1 MWYICAPLEADI
13 VNIRHLLPDDQGLFN
28 QPDSQTHLNLTPR
41 REDFSRPG
49 RSFLRRFFLTPGDNI
64 MSVNNAQSA
73 TTTSAASRNDYFNLT
88 IKGLGYLS
96 NVRQVNAQS
105 GTFISCVINA
115 LSGPGDSP
123 SYVRFDVTVAGKEA
137 SSLINRCQ
145 KAVDEDK
152 KVLIGFALSNPS
164 TDIFQLKNG
173 EHAGESRVSLKARLI
188 KVDWIKIGQ
197 EMVYKPE
204 RSDAPPAQSGTEQ
217 APSYAD
223 NSF

>member
-1 MWYICAPLEADI
+1 
-13 VNIRHLLPDDQGLFN
+13 
-28 QPDSQTHLNLTPR
+28 
-41 REDFSRPG
+41 
-49 RSFLRRFFLTPGDNI
+49 
-64 MSVNNAQSA
+64 MSVNN
-73 TTTSAASRNDYFNLT
+73 TSNASNTGKSKDYFNLT
-88 IKGLGYLS
+88 INGLGYLS

-115 LSGPGDSP
+115 LSGPSDSP

-152 KVLIGFALSNPS
+152 KVLIGFVLSNPS

-197 EMVYKPE
+197 DMVFKTE
-204 RSDAPPAQSGTEQ
+204 RAEPQHAQNATSQ
-217 APSYAD
+217 QQSYAE

>member
-1 MWYICAPLEADI
+1 
-13 VNIRHLLPDDQGLFN
+13 
-28 QPDSQTHLNLTPR
+28 
-41 REDFSRPG
+41 
-49 RSFLRRFFLTPGDNI
+49 
-64 MSVNNAQSA
+64 MSVNN
-73 TTTSAASRNDYFNLT
+73 TSNASNTGKSKDYFNLT
-88 IKGLGYLS
+88 INGLGYLS

-115 LSGPGDSP
+115 LSGPSDSP

-152 KVLIGFALSNPS
+152 KVLIGFVLSNPS

-197 EMVYKPE
+197 DMVYKPE
-204 RSDAPPAQSGTEQ
+204 RAEPHMAQNAASQ
-217 APSYAD
+217 QQSYAE

>member
-1 MWYICAPLEADI
+1 M
-13 VNIRHLLPDDQGLFN
+13 
-28 QPDSQTHLNLTPR
+28 
-41 REDFSRPG
+41 
-49 RSFLRRFFLTPGDNI
+49 
-64 MSVNNAQSA
+64 SA
-73 TTTSAASRNDYFNLT
+73 TNSSSANNNGKSKDYFNLT
-88 IKGLGYLS
+88 INGLGYLS
-96 NVRQVNAQS
+96 NVRQVNAQT

-115 LSGPGDSP
+115 LSGPSDSP

-152 KVLIGFALSNPS
+152 KVLIGFVLSNPS

-197 EMVYKPE
+197 DMVFKTE
-204 RSDAPPAQSGTEQ
+204 RAEPQQAQNSASQ
-217 APSYAD
+217 QQSYAE

>member
-1 MWYICAPLEADI
+1 
-13 VNIRHLLPDDQGLFN
+13 
-28 QPDSQTHLNLTPR
+28 
-41 REDFSRPG
+41 
-49 RSFLRRFFLTPGDNI
+49 
-64 MSVNNAQSA
+64 MSVNN
-73 TTTSAASRNDYFNLT
+73 TSNASNTGKSKDYFNLT
-88 IKGLGYLS
+88 INGLGYLS

-115 LSGPGDSP
+115 LSGPSDSP
-123 SYVRFDVTVAGKEA
+123 SYVRFDITVAGKEA

-152 KVLIGFALSNPS
+152 KVLIGFVLSNPS

-197 EMVYKPE
+197 EMVYKTE
-204 RSDAPPAQSGTEQ
+204 RAEPHVAQNAASQ
-217 APSYAD
+217 QQSYAE

>member
-1 MWYICAPLEADI
+1 
-13 VNIRHLLPDDQGLFN
+13 
-28 QPDSQTHLNLTPR
+28 
-41 REDFSRPG
+41 
-49 RSFLRRFFLTPGDNI
+49 
-64 MSVNNAQSA
+64 MSVNN
-73 TTTSAASRNDYFNLT
+73 TSNASNTGKSKDYFNLT
-88 IKGLGYLS
+88 INGLGYLS

-115 LSGPGDSP
+115 LSGPADSP

-152 KVLIGFALSNPS
+152 KVLIGFVLSNPS

-197 EMVYKPE
+197 DMVFRTE
-204 RSDAPPAQSGTEQ
+204 RAEPHPAQNAASQQQ
-217 APSYAD
+217 AYAE

>member
-1 MWYICAPLEADI
+1 
-13 VNIRHLLPDDQGLFN
+13 
-28 QPDSQTHLNLTPR
+28 
-41 REDFSRPG
+41 
-49 RSFLRRFFLTPGDNI
+49 
-64 MSVNNAQSA
+64 MSVNNPSN
-73 TTTSAASRNDYFNLT
+73 ASNNGKSKDYFNLT
-88 IKGLGYLS
+88 INGLGYLS

-115 LSGPGDSP
+115 LSGPSDSP
-123 SYVRFDVTVAGKEA
+123 SYVRLDVTVAGKEA

-152 KVLIGFALSNPS
+152 KVLIGFVLSNPS

-188 KVDWIKIGQ
+188 KVDWVKIGQ
-197 EMVYKPE
+197 DMVFKTE
-204 RSDAPPAQSGTEQ
+204 RAEPQQAQNAASQ
-217 APSYAD
+217 PQSYAE

>member
-1 MWYICAPLEADI
+1 
-13 VNIRHLLPDDQGLFN
+13 
-28 QPDSQTHLNLTPR
+28 
-41 REDFSRPG
+41 
-49 RSFLRRFFLTPGDNI
+49 
-64 MSVNNAQSA
+64 MSVNN
-73 TTTSAASRNDYFNLT
+73 TSNASNTGKSKDYFNLT
-88 IKGLGYLS
+88 INGLGYLS

-115 LSGPGDSP
+115 LSGPSDSP

-152 KVLIGFALSNPS
+152 KVLIGFVLSNPS

-197 EMVYKPE
+197 DMVFKTE
-204 RSDAPPAQSGTEQ
+204 RSEPQQEQ
-217 APSYAD
+217 NTASQQQSYAD

>member
-1 MWYICAPLEADI
+1 
-13 VNIRHLLPDDQGLFN
+13 
-28 QPDSQTHLNLTPR
+28 
-41 REDFSRPG
+41 
-49 RSFLRRFFLTPGDNI
+49 
-64 MSVNNAQSA
+64 MSVNN
-73 TTTSAASRNDYFNLT
+73 TSNASNTGKSKDYFNLT
-88 IKGLGYLS
+88 INGLGYLS

-115 LSGPGDSP
+115 LSGPSDSP

-152 KVLIGFALSNPS
+152 KVLIGFVLSNPS

-197 EMVYKPE
+197 DMVFKTE
-204 RSDAPPAQSGTEQ
+204 RAEPQQEQ
-217 APSYAD
+217 NTASQQQSYAD

>member
-1 MWYICAPLEADI
+1 
-13 VNIRHLLPDDQGLFN
+13 
-28 QPDSQTHLNLTPR
+28 
-41 REDFSRPG
+41 
-49 RSFLRRFFLTPGDNI
+49 

-73 TTTSAASRNDYFNLT
+73 TTTSTVSRNDYFNLT

-115 LSGPGDSP
+115 LSGPSDSP

-152 KVLIGFALSNPS
+152 KVLIGFSLSNPS
-164 TDIFQLKNG
+164 TDIF
-173 EHAGESRVSLKARLI
+173 
-188 KVDWIKIGQ
+188 
-197 EMVYKPE
+197 
-204 RSDAPPAQSGTEQ
+204 
-217 APSYAD
+217 
-223 NSF
+223 

>member
-1 MWYICAPLEADI
+1 
-13 VNIRHLLPDDQGLFN
+13 
-28 QPDSQTHLNLTPR
+28 
-41 REDFSRPG
+41 
-49 RSFLRRFFLTPGDNI
+49 
-64 MSVNNAQSA
+64 MSVNN
-73 TTTSAASRNDYFNLT
+73 TSNASNTGKSKDYFNLT
-88 IKGLGYLS
+88 INGLGYLS
-96 NVRQVNAQS
+96 IVRQVNAQS

-115 LSGPGDSP
+115 LSGPSDSP

-152 KVLIGFALSNPS
+152 KVLIGFVLSNPS

-197 EMVYKPE
+197 DMVFKTE
-204 RSDAPPAQSGTEQ
+204 RAEPQHTQNAASQQ
-217 APSYAD
+217 QSYAE

>member
-1 MWYICAPLEADI
+1 
-13 VNIRHLLPDDQGLFN
+13 
-28 QPDSQTHLNLTPR
+28 
-41 REDFSRPG
+41 
-49 RSFLRRFFLTPGDNI
+49 
-64 MSVNNAQSA
+64 MSVNN
-73 TTTSAASRNDYFNLT
+73 TSNASNTGKSKDYFNLT
-88 IKGLGYLS
+88 INGLGYLS

-115 LSGPGDSP
+115 LSGPSDSP

-152 KVLIGFALSNPS
+152 KVLIGFVLSNPS

-188 KVDWIKIGQ
+188 KVD
-197 EMVYKPE
+197 
-204 RSDAPPAQSGTEQ
+204 
-217 APSYAD
+217 
-223 NSF
+223 

>member
-1 MWYICAPLEADI
+1 
-13 VNIRHLLPDDQGLFN
+13 
-28 QPDSQTHLNLTPR
+28 
-41 REDFSRPG
+41 
-49 RSFLRRFFLTPGDNI
+49 
-64 MSVNNAQSA
+64 MSVNN
-73 TTTSAASRNDYFNLT
+73 TSNASNTGKSKDYFNLT
-88 IKGLGYLS
+88 INGLGYLS

-115 LSGPGDSP
+115 LSGPSDSP

-152 KVLIGFALSNPS
+152 KVLIGFVLSNPS

-197 EMVYKPE
+197 DMVFKTE
-204 RSDAPPAQSGTEQ
+204 RAEPQHAQNAVSQ
-217 APSYAD
+217 QQSYAE

>member
-1 MWYICAPLEADI
+1 
-13 VNIRHLLPDDQGLFN
+13 
-28 QPDSQTHLNLTPR
+28 
-41 REDFSRPG
+41 
-49 RSFLRRFFLTPGDNI
+49 
-64 MSVNNAQSA
+64 MSVNN
-73 TTTSAASRNDYFNLT
+73 TSNASNTGKSKDYFNLT
-88 IKGLGYLS
+88 INGLGYLS

-115 LSGPGDSP
+115 LSGPSDSP

-152 KVLIGFALSNPS
+152 KVLIGFVLSNPS

-197 EMVYKPE
+197 EMVYKTE
-204 RSDAPPAQSGTEQ
+204 RAEPHVAQNSASQ
-217 APSYAD
+217 QQSYAE

>member
-1 MWYICAPLEADI
+1 
-13 VNIRHLLPDDQGLFN
+13 
-28 QPDSQTHLNLTPR
+28 
-41 REDFSRPG
+41 
-49 RSFLRRFFLTPGDNI
+49 
-64 MSVNNAQSA
+64 MSVNN
-73 TTTSAASRNDYFNLT
+73 TSNASNTGKSKDYFNLT
-88 IKGLGYLS
+88 INGLGYLS

-115 LSGPGDSP
+115 LSGPSDSP

-152 KVLIGFALSNPS
+152 KVLIGFVLSNPS

-197 EMVYKPE
+197 DMVYKTE
-204 RSDAPPAQSGTEQ
+204 RAEPQQAQSATSQ
-217 APSYAD
+217 QQSYAD

>member
-1 MWYICAPLEADI
+1 
-13 VNIRHLLPDDQGLFN
+13 
-28 QPDSQTHLNLTPR
+28 
-41 REDFSRPG
+41 
-49 RSFLRRFFLTPGDNI
+49 
-64 MSVNNAQSA
+64 MSVNN
-73 TTTSAASRNDYFNLT
+73 TSNASNIGKSKDYFNLT
-88 IKGLGYLS
+88 INGLGYLS

-115 LSGPGDSP
+115 LSGPSDSP

-152 KVLIGFALSNPS
+152 KVLIGFVLSNPS

-197 EMVYKPE
+197 DMVFKTE
-204 RSDAPPAQSGTEQ
+204 RAEPHQAQNTASQ
-217 APSYAD
+217 QQSYAD

>member
-1 MWYICAPLEADI
+1 
-13 VNIRHLLPDDQGLFN
+13 
-28 QPDSQTHLNLTPR
+28 
-41 REDFSRPG
+41 
-49 RSFLRRFFLTPGDNI
+49 
-64 MSVNNAQSA
+64 MSVNN
-73 TTTSAASRNDYFNLT
+73 TSNASNTGKSKDYFNLT
-88 IKGLGYLS
+88 INGLGYLS

-115 LSGPGDSP
+115 LSGPSDSP
-123 SYVRFDVTVAGKEA
+123 SYVRFDVTVASKEA

-152 KVLIGFALSNPS
+152 KVLIGFVLSNPS

-197 EMVYKPE
+197 DMVFKTE
-204 RSDAPPAQSGTEQ
+204 RAEPHQAQNTVSQ
-217 APSYAD
+217 QQSYAD